1 MLVEID
7 DKIVSTDL
15 FSEKFVCDLSKC
27 KGACCVKGNG
37 GAPLTE
43 KEVKLIEDNLEQIK
57 PFMSEKGIQTIK
69 DEGVYYLDEEDA
81 PATKLIDKKECCFV
95 YFDNSNTAK
104 CSIETAYKSGEIDF
118 NKPQSCHLYPIRIKE
133 FTEFTALN
141 YEEWDICAP
150 ACSLGQSLKVPVYK
164 FLQEPITRVFGSSFF
179 DELSKIDLELK
190 KREETD

>member
-27 KGACCVKGNG
+27 KGAFCVKGNG
-37 GAPLTE
+37 GAPLTG
-43 KEVKLIEDNLEQIK
+43 KEVELIEDNLEQIK

-164 FLQEPITRVFGSSFF
+164 FLKEPITRVFGRSFF

>member
-1 MLVEID
+1 MVEID

-15 FSEKFVCDLSKC
+15 FSEKFVCDLGKC

>member
-1 MLVEID
+1 MVEID

-43 KEVKLIEDNLEQIK
+43 KEVELIEDNLEQIK

-179 DELSKIDLELK
+179 HELSKIDLELK

>member
-141 YEEWDICAP
+141 YEEWDICSP
-150 ACSLGQSLKVPVYK
+150 ACNLGQSLKVPVYK

>member
-37 GAPLTE
+37 GAPLTG
-43 KEVKLIEDNLEQIK
+43 KEVELIEDNLEQIK

-164 FLQEPITRVFGSSFF
+164 FLKEPITRVFGRSFF

-190 KREETD
+190 KNEEAD

>member
-150 ACSLGQSLKVPVYK
+150 ACSLGQSLKVSVYK

>member
-37 GAPLTE
+37 GAPMTE
-43 KEVKLIEDNLEQIK
+43 KEVELIEDNLEQIK

>member
-1 MLVEID
+1 MLVEIG

-43 KEVKLIEDNLEQIK
+43 KEVELIEENLEVIK
-57 PFMSEKGIQTIK
+57 PYMSDKGIQTVK
-69 DEGVYYLDEEDA
+69 DEGVYYLDEDDV

-95 YFDNSNTAK
+95 YFDESNSAK
-104 CSIETAYKSGEIDF
+104 CSIETAYKAGKVNF

-133 FTEFTALN
+133 FNEFTAIN
-141 YEEWDICAP
+141 YEVWDICAA
-150 ACSLGQSLKVPVYK
+150 ACSLGESLKVPVYK
-164 FLQEPITRVFGSSFF
+164 FLKEPITRVFGSSFF
-179 DELSKIDLELK
+179 DELSKIDKELK
-190 KREETD
+190 SREETN